1 MALNNDAKKYLDLT
15 GLQQFWS
22 KAKGYIDAGDAAAL
36 AAAGAA
42 QSAADAAQGTAD
54 AAAAAAAAAQG
65 TADAAKGIAEA
76 NQAKLVGIDTT
87 VADAIAAATSG
98 VLGDVVKSV
107 ATASTDGDLVK
118 ASFDATKG
126 DVTLSLDATNLTN
139 ALNGKV
145 ASGDFDAYKTT
156 VNGKIEALEG
166 ADSALDGRVAE
177 IEKLLSPN
185 GANDTLINNVNE
197 VLDWFAGVSEDETGA
212 ALLQDVATLKGWAES
227 FATISLAE
235 IDALE
240 GLSAYDPKP
249 TA

>member
-98 VLGDVVKSV
+98 VL
-107 ATASTDGDLVK
+107 
-118 ASFDATKG
+118 
-126 DVTLSLDATNLTN
+126 
-139 ALNGKV
+139 
-145 ASGDFDAYKTT
+145 GDFDAYKTT